1 MIKAAH
7 DDGEQV
13 VQLSTVEAKFRS
25 ALTDTDPGVVMTA
38 IQVMKTAMA
47 LKSSKGEFFYL
58 LQSIFQNTQLQLLHC
73 RPNS

>member
-13 VQLSTVEAKFRS
+13 VQLSTVETKFRS

-47 LKSSKGEFFYL
+47 IKSSKGEYFCL
-58 LQSIFQNTQLQLLHC
+58 LQSIF
-73 RPNS
+73 